1 MGILDKAIGFLGGGV
16 SGNALLSGALGMLG
30 TRSTNRAQ
38 EQLARQQMQFQA
50 GQTGTEYQRAVAD
63 MRKAGIN
70 PMLATK
76 LGGASSASGAMAQLR
91 DPTASAREAMMIDA
105 QVRNLDA
112 QASKNSAQAL
122 TTVLGAIGGAGA
134 SAYALKKFL
143 GTKSPL
149 AKPQGKL
156 DVKGM
161 QKGKGWTPLR
171 LEQINK
177 LTGEVNRISIDPKG
191 AAKGFIKILEK
202 GWK

>member
-16 SGNALLSGALGMLG
+16 TGSSLLSGAIGMLG

-91 DPTASAREAMMIDA
+91 DPTASAREAMLIDA
-105 QVRNLDA
+105 QIRNMDS
-112 QASKNSAQAL
+112 QASKNTAQAL

-143 GTKSPL
+143 GQKQSPKITQSKFQPDQVDKWKSNRL
-149 AKPQGKL
+149 NKYSGK
-156 DVKGM
+156 
-161 QKGKGWTPLR
+161 
-171 LEQINK
+171 
-177 LTGEVNRISIDPKG
+177 VNRINIDTKGSINLLK
-191 AAKGFIKILEK
+191 KLFK
-202 GWK
+202 

>member
-16 SGNALLSGALGMLG
+16 TGSSLLSGAIGMLG

-70 PMLATK
+70 PMLTTK

-91 DPTASAREAMMIDA
+91 DPTASAREAMLIDA
-105 QVRNLDA
+105 QIRNMDS
-112 QASKNSAQAL
+112 QASKNTAQAL

-143 GTKSPL
+143 GQKQSPKITQSKYQPDQVDKWKSNRL
-149 AKPQGKL
+149 NKYSGK
-156 DVKGM
+156 
-161 QKGKGWTPLR
+161 
-171 LEQINK
+171 
-177 LTGEVNRISIDPKG
+177 VNRINIDTKGSINLLK
-191 AAKGFIKILEK
+191 KLFK
-202 GWK
+202 

>member
-16 SGNALLSGALGMLG
+16 TGSSLLSGAIGMLG

-91 DPTASAREAMMIDA
+91 DPTASAREAMLIDA
-105 QVRNLDA
+105 QIRNMDS
-112 QASKNSAQAL
+112 QASKNTAQAL

-143 GTKSPL
+143 GQKQSPKITQSKYQPDQVDKWKSNRL
-149 AKPQGKL
+149 NKYSGK
-156 DVKGM
+156 
-161 QKGKGWTPLR
+161 
-171 LEQINK
+171 
-177 LTGEVNRISIDPKG
+177 VNRINIDTKGSINLLK
-191 AAKGFIKILEK
+191 KLFK
-202 GWK
+202 

>member
-16 SGNALLSGALGMLG
+16 TGGSLLSGALGMLG

-38 EQLARQQMQFQA
+38 EQLARQQMAFQA

-63 MRKAGIN
+63 MRKAGLN

-105 QVRNLDA
+105 QIRNLDA
-112 QASKNSAQAL
+112 QASKNTSQAI
-122 TTVLGAIGGAGA
+122 TTILGAIGGAGA

-143 GTKSPL
+143 GKKTPPKVTK
-149 AKPQGKL
+149 GKYQPDQVDKWKSKRL
-156 DVKGM
+156 NKYSGKVKG
-161 QKGKGWTPLR
+161 
-171 LEQINK
+171 
-177 LTGEVNRISIDPKG
+177 VSIDPK
-191 AAKGFIKILEK
+191 KGSLQILK
-202 GWK
+202 KLLK

>member
-16 SGNALLSGALGMLG
+16 TGSSLLSGAIGMLG

-91 DPTASAREAMMIDA
+91 DPTASAREAMLIDA
-105 QVRNLDA
+105 QIRNMDS
-112 QASKNSAQAL
+112 QASKNTAQAL

-143 GTKSPL
+143 GQKQLPKIT
-149 AKPQGKL
+149 
-156 DVKGM
+156 
-161 QKGKGWTPLR
+161 KGKYQPDQVDKWKSNR
-171 LEQINK
+171 LNK
-177 LTGEVNRISIDPKG
+177 YSGKVNRINIDTKGSINLLK
-191 AAKGFIKILEK
+191 KLFK
-202 GWK
+202 